1 MSRNQTNFDLGALRI
16 LNNCPAGHKVIGVM
30 DGDFV
35 VAEIHIPGDT
45 KLSDVDKTVRKI
57 LKEQL

>member
-1 MSRNQTNFDLGALRI
+1 MDLGALRF
-16 LNNCPAGHKVIGVM
+16 LPDCPKGHKVIGLM

-45 KLSDVDKTVRKI
+45 KLQDVDSTVRK
-57 LKEQL
+57 LLEEQL

>member
-1 MSRNQTNFDLGALRI
+1 MDLGALRI

-45 KLSDVDKTVRKI
+45 KLSDTDKIVRKI